1 MTKSDESRISINLLL
16 LTLQLILH
24 LCMLISQKK
33 KKTHAHPKIE
43 VIIGGMS
50 LMATTQFSWS
60 NVILSIKIDVIF
72 IALKILNENFH

>member
-1 MTKSDESRISINLLL
+1 
-16 LTLQLILH
+16 
-24 LCMLISQKK
+24 MLISQKIRE
-33 KKTHAHPKIE
+33 TRPPEDRGDHWWNE
-43 VIIGGMS
+43 